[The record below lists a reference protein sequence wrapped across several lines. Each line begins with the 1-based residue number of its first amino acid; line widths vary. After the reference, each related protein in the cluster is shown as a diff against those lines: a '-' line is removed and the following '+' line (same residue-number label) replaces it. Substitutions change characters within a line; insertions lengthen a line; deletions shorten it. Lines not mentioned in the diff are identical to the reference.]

1 MSEPSDQLPLI
12 GLCAVRERAKWS
24 FWDRTVHL
32 VADSYVGVVQRAGG
46 LALILPVDTRSP
58 VHIVDA
64 LDGLLLVGGADVD
77 PASYGAERKPDT
89 EATYPERDAFE
100 IALVAAAVE
109 RGVPVLGICRGMQ
122 ILNVAFGG
130 TLLQDI
136 AGPDGTTIHR
146 RRLGGFEDTEN
157 HIEFEEGSLAARA
170 AGEGLHV
177 AHCHHHQAIDRLG
190 EGLVISGR
198 AVEDGLPEA
207 IEAADGSWVLGVQ
220 WHPEARDESAIVLA
234 FVAEAATRPGESRR
248 LSRDSHSGTGAGRF
262 RLRARGA

>member
-1 MSEPSDQLPLI
+1 MSEQSEPESLPLI
-12 GLCAVRERAKWS
+12 GLCAVRERARWG

-32 VADSYVGVVQRAGG
+32 VADSYVGIVQRAGG

-77 PASYGAERKPDT
+77 PASYGAKRKPGT

-100 IALVAAAVE
+100 IALVRAAVE

-136 AGPDGTTIHR
+136 AEPDGSTIHR

-157 HIEFEEGSLAARA
+157 HIELEDSSLAERA
-170 AGEGLHV
+170 SGEGIHI

-190 EGLVISGR
+190 EGLVITGR

-220 WHPEARDESAIVLA
+220 WHPEARDESAIVEA
-234 FVAEAATRPGESRR
+234 FVEAARDRSEQGR
-248 LSRDSHSGTGAGRF
+248 LVTG
-262 RLRARGA
+262 